1 MVQVEIV
8 HGPGSA
14 AARVKMK
21 QGETLTAEG
30 GAMIAM
36 RGNFDL
42 KTSTHQRSRS
52 IMGGLKRM
60 IGGESFF
67 LNQYTLQS
75 GEGEVILSATLP
87 GDMAV
92 IELSHV
98 GVVVEGGAFV
108 CRGESVQMDL
118 SWQGLKSAFSGEGL
132 FWLKMSGTGPLVL
145 NSFGAIYPL
154 DVDGEYIVDT
164 GHIVAF
170 EETLNFSISKAG
182 KSWISSYLG
191 GEGLVCR
198 FKGRGRIWC
207 QSHSARAFGELVGP
221 KLRPR
226 TA

>member
-1 MVQVEIV
+1 MQVEIV
-8 HGPGSA
+8 NGPGCA
-14 AARVKMK
+14 AARVKMS
-21 QGETLTAEG
+21 QGEILTAEG
-30 GAMIAM
+30 GSMIAM
-36 RGNFDL
+36 RGNFEL

-52 IMGGLKRM
+52 LMSGLKRM

-67 LNQYTLQS
+67 LNHYTAKS
-75 GEGEVILSATLP
+75 SDGEVILSATLP

-108 CRGESVQMDL
+108 CRGDGVEMDL

-132 FWLKMSGTGPLVL
+132 FWLKMSGIGPLVL
-145 NSFGAIYPL
+145 SSFGAIYPIQI
-154 DVDGEYIVDT
+154 DGEYIVDT

-182 KSWISSYLG
+182 KSWLSSYLG

-221 KLRPR
+221 NLRAR
-226 TA
+226 TV

>member
-8 HGPGSA
+8 HGPGNA
-14 AARVKMK
+14 AARVKMS
-21 QGETLTAEG
+21 QGETITAEG

-67 LNQYTLQS
+67 LNHYTLQS
-75 GEGEVILSATLP
+75 GEGEVIFAATLP
-87 GDMAV
+87 GDMVAM
-92 IELSHV
+92 ELSHV
-98 GVVVEGGAFV
+98 GLVVEGGSFV
-108 CRGESVQMDL
+108 CRGDSVQMDL
-118 SWQGLKSAFSGEGL
+118 SWQGLKSAFSGESL
-132 FWLKMSGTGPLVL
+132 FWLKMSGNGPLVI
-145 NSFGAIYPL
+145 NSFGAIYPI
-154 DVDGEYIVDT
+154 DIDGEYIVDT

-221 KLRPR
+221 LLRPR
-226 TA
+226 SA